1 MKKTIKN
8 SYLQKMHYLISK
20 QAKKGGV
27 FKTLQSISREKYT
40 EKLSAALLYGLLSSI
55 AVNFFFQPGHVYSS
69 GATGL
74 AQVLSAV
81 SGRLTG
87 YAVPV
92 ALSFY
97 LINLPL
103 LLLAWRKIGHKFT
116 VFTFFTVT
124 FSSFFIQFVP
134 VVVLT
139 DDPLINAIFGGLIM
153 GLGVGYG
160 LRANISSGGTDIV
173 SLLIRRKTGR
183 DVGSI
188 SLFINGL
195 VMIFAGLLFG
205 WQYAL
210 YSMITIFVSS
220 RVTDAV
226 FTKQKKL
233 QAMIITNQPERVTQ
247 KIHRKLNRGV
257 TSINDAQGT
266 YNHEKK
272 AVLITIITRA
282 EYQDFKDIMRK
293 ADPDAFVSIAEN
305 VKIMG
310 HFVEE

>member
-1 MKKTIKN
+1 MNKKI
-8 SYLQKMHYLISK
+8 YLQRLHFLINK
-20 QAKKGGV
+20 WAKKGGI
-27 FKTLQSISREKYT
+27 FRTLQSISREKYT

-74 AQVLSAV
+74 AQVISAV

-92 ALSFY
+92 AVSFY
-97 LINLPL
+97 AINIPL

-124 FSSFFIQFVP
+124 FSALLIQLMP
-134 VVVLT
+134 IVVLT
-139 DDPLINAIFGGLIM
+139 EDPLLNAVFGGLIM

-160 LRANISSGGTDIV
+160 LRTNISSGGTDIV
-173 SLLIRRKTGR
+173 SLLIRKKTGR

-188 SLFINGL
+188 SLLINGL
-195 VMIFAGLLFG
+195 IMIFAGLLFG

-210 YSMITIFVSS
+210 YSMVTIFVSS

-226 FTKQKKL
+226 FTKQKKM
-233 QAMIITNQPERVTQ
+233 QAMIITNRPKQVTQ
-247 KIHRKLNRGV
+247 KIHRRLNRGV
-257 TSINDAQGT
+257 TSINDAEGT

-282 EYQDFKDIMRK
+282 EYQDFKQLMIK

-310 HFVEE
+310 RFVDD